1 MGRLALG
8 DDLIQGSMSN
18 SSDQDKETARLLIA
32 GRLVRAVAH
41 DLRQPL
47 MALEMNLA
55 TILKLTKRDTIDP
68 ALVADAIED
77 ARLAGRRMAASLQ
90 ALEDLAVPR
99 RRRHEPMDVG
109 EMVHEIVTLVSANV
123 KTSHIRIDGDV
134 EPTLPHL
141 VGDAAMVREAILS
154 LTLSATDQALTAP
167 ARPATPSPQRESPAH
182 VVIEAR
188 HDNADHIAIVVKH
201 ASAPQ
206 SQFSGD
212 AEQIWATSIAR
223 AVVALHRG
231 SLAIET
237 DANGSRATMRWPVD
251 DTIA

>member
-1 MGRLALG
+1 MSSPVV
-8 DDLIQGSMSN
+8 DDPSERSMTTL
-18 SSDQDKETARLLIA
+18 SDPDRETARLLNA
-32 GRLVRAVAH
+32 GRLVRDVAH

-55 TILKLTKRDTIDP
+55 TILKLTKLELVDP
-68 ALVADAIED
+68 RQIADAIED

-90 ALEDLAVPR
+90 ALEDLAVSR

-109 EMVHEIVTLVSANV
+109 EMVHDVVKLVSANV
-123 KTSHIRIDGDV
+123 KTSHVLIDGEV
-134 EPTLPHL
+134 EATLPQL

-154 LTLSATDQALTAP
+154 LTLSATDQVLGP
-167 ARPATPSPQRESPAH
+167 LGLQPPH

-188 HDNADHIAIVVKH
+188 RDDADHIAIVVKRG
-201 ASAPQ
+201 SVPRTQFNRDDEQ
-206 SQFSGD
+206 S
-212 AEQIWATSIAR
+212 WATAIAR

-237 DANGSRATMRWPVD
+237 DASGSKAIMRWPVGA
-251 DTIA
+251 TTLA